1 MIDFHCH
8 LDLYENSIKMLP
20 VVADKNNFT
29 LVVTTSPRAWQLT
42 SQLFV
47 GYENIQV
54 AVGLHPEIVE
64 RKYKERSLLLEAIPK
79 VRFVGEIGI
88 DGSEKYKETLSL
100 QESIF
105 TDTIITCQETGGK
118 ILSIHSKNAA
128 TSVLSLLEKYNENCI
143 PFLHWFSGTLKELDY
158 ANELGCWFSV
168 NPMMSNSAKGRSII
182 KKIPIDKLLPESDG
196 PFTTLGSKILMP
208 WDAIRISDTLEEL
221 WEIPKER
228 VYEQLQQNLMN
239 LLDTCRIKL

>member
-20 VVADKNNFT
+20 VVADKNIFT

-47 GYENIQV
+47 GYENIHV

-64 RKYKERSLLLEAIPK
+64 RKYKECSLLLEAIPK

-105 TDTIITCQETGGK
+105 TDTIIKCQETGGK
-118 ILSIHSKNAA
+118 ILNK
-128 TSVLSLLEKYNENCI
+128 
-143 PFLHWFSGTLKELDY
+143 
-158 ANELGCWFSV
+158 
-168 NPMMSNSAKGRSII
+168 
-182 KKIPIDKLLPESDG
+182 
-196 PFTTLGSKILMP
+196 
-208 WDAIRISDTLEEL
+208 
-221 WEIPKER
+221 
-228 VYEQLQQNLMN
+228 
-239 LLDTCRIKL
+239 

>member
-20 VVADKNNFT
+20 VVADKNIFT

-47 GYENIQV
+47 GYENIHV
-54 AVGLHPEIVE
+54 AIGLHPEIVE
-64 RKYKERSLLLEAIPK
+64 RKYKERSLLLETIPK

-88 DGSEKYKETLSL
+88 DGSQKYKETLSL

-118 ILSIHSKNAA
+118 ILSIHSRNAA
-128 TSVLSLLEKYNENCI
+128 TSVLSLL
-143 PFLHWFSGTLKELDY
+143 
-158 ANELGCWFSV
+158 
-168 NPMMSNSAKGRSII
+168 
-182 KKIPIDKLLPESDG
+182 
-196 PFTTLGSKILMP
+196 
-208 WDAIRISDTLEEL
+208 
-221 WEIPKER
+221 
-228 VYEQLQQNLMN
+228 
-239 LLDTCRIKL
+239 

>member
-20 VVADKNNFT
+20 VVADKNIFT

-47 GYENIQV
+47 GYENIHV

-79 VRFVGEIGI
+79 VKFVGEIGI
-88 DGSEKYKETLSL
+88 DGSEKYKKTLSL

-118 ILSIHSKNAA
+118 ILSIHSRNAA

-143 PFLHWFSGTLKELDY
+143 PILHWFSGTMKELDH

-168 NPMMSNSAKGRSII
+168 NPTMINSKKGRSLI
-182 KKIPIDKLLPESDG
+182 KEIPIDKLLPESDG
-196 PFTTLGSKILMP
+196 PFTKFRFKPLMP
-208 WDAIRISDTLEEL
+208 WDAIRIADTLEKL
-221 WEIPKER
+221 WGIPKEC
-228 VYEQLQQNLMN
+228 VYEQLKDNLMR
-239 LLDTCRIKL
+239 LLVNYK